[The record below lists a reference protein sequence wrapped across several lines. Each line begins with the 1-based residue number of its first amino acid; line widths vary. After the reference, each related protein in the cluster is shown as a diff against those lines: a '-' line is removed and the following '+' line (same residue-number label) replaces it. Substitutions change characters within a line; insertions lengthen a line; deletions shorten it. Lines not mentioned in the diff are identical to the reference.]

1 MALLEW
7 PENELNSFAQT
18 LVELRHQTQLCSQCF
33 NLTENDKCS
42 ICTNPKRE
50 QNRIAVVEK
59 VIDLVS
65 IEKTGDYNGL
75 YHVLGGAISP
85 AYGMTPDKLRIK
97 ELLNKVGNLQ
107 SVSGRDMEIILATNP
122 STQGETTALYLEGE
136 LKSFNV
142 TITRLARGLASGS
155 SLEYADTITLANALK
170 HRK

>member
-1 MALLEW
+1 MPGIGPRQAARLAMALLEW

-75 YHVLGGAISP
+75 YHVLWYDA
-85 AYGMTPDKLRIK
+85 
-97 ELLNKVGNLQ
+97 
-107 SVSGRDMEIILATNP
+107 
-122 STQGETTALYLEGE
+122 
-136 LKSFNV
+136 
-142 TITRLARGLASGS
+142 
-155 SLEYADTITLANALK
+155 
-170 HRK
+170 